1 MRVLRPENMGV
12 LRPESGRLKEPVKP
26 IVPPRLL
33 GNRMSVENSRT
44 TGKAMRLPL
53 MHMGAEEKD
62 AA

>member
-1 MRVLRPENMGV
+1 MRVLRPE
-12 LRPESGRLKEPVKP
+12 SGSLKEPVKP